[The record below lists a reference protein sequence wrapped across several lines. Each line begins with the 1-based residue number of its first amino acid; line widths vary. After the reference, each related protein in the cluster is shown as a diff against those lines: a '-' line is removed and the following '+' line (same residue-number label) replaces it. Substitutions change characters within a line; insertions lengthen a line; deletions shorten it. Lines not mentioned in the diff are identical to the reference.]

1 MNSSQIAESKNRAR
15 EQRDRASI
23 IVPDGSGLG
32 TKKCGYIAWTFRAY
46 LVEDLDNL
54 PDKKCC
60 MKVAWK

>member
-32 TKKCGYIAWTFRAY
+32 TKKCGYIAWTFS
-46 LVEDLDNL
+46 
-54 PDKKCC
+54 PG
-60 MKVAWK
+60 